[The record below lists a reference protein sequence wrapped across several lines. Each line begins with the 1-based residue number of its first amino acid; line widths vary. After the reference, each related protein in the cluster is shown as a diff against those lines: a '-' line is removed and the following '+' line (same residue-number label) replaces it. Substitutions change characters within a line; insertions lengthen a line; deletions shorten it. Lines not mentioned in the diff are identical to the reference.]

1 MTTMTPAEADALWS
15 AIDDQRTRTADL
27 LEQLAAEQWDHASL
41 CQGWTVR
48 HVAAHLTLQQ
58 QRVRDVAAFVAHYPR
73 LLRSPTLNATIH
85 DSAVLQAHALS
96 DQQIISRIRAMVGS
110 RRHNAF
116 VTPLETLTDILVHS
130 QDIAVPLGLD
140 LAMRPGPSAVAAT
153 RRWETRRTW
162 LARVNARLPLD
173 GYRFTATDTE
183 WTRGQGPEIAGPVG
197 ALLLLITG
205 RSAALRQL
213 TGEGAD
219 ALRNAVSRSA

>member
-1 MTTMTPAEADALWS
+1 MTPAEADALWS